1 MISMSIVNHNG
12 GNNMKTITRNEQAQ
26 AGVGT
31 LIIFI
36 AMVLVAAVAAAVLI
50 QTSGVMQ
57 SKSTSTT
64 KEAAAAIGE
73 NFAIEAVDGYLVP
86 SGTSPIKVLNITV
99 KVAAGGS
106 DIDLTKVLV
115 KVNAQSYNFT
125 SNITGAPLNTF
136 WVYSLREATTGAL
149 DLSNLGANNYAQTTS
164 STLKPGGLA
173 RFDVNVSALNIGARS
188 SITLAL
194 TPEKGATMNLP
205 MTIPALG
212 STNSV
217 AIYP

>member
-1 MISMSIVNHNG
+1 
-12 GNNMKTITRNEQAQ
+12 MKTIIKNEHAQ

-73 NFAIEAVDGYLVP
+73 NLALESVDGYKN
-86 SGTSPIKVLNITV
+86 GTTYLQALNITI

-106 DIDLTKVLV
+106 DIDLTKVLL
-115 KVNAQSYNFT
+115 KVNGQNYNFT
-125 SNITGAPLNTF
+125 NIITSSAPPNTF
-136 WVYSLREATTGAL
+136 WVYSLREATAGSTEISSNGTNSYATSTSSLRPGAL
-149 DLSNLGANNYAQTTS
+149 
-164 STLKPGGLA
+164 A
-173 RFDVNVSALNIGARS
+173 RIDVNVTGLTPQLIARS
-188 SITLAL
+188 AITLAL
-194 TPEKGATMNLP
+194 TPEKGATLNMQL
-205 MTIPALG
+205 ISPALG
-212 STNSV
+212 STNIVS
-217 AIYP
+217 IYP

>member
-1 MISMSIVNHNG
+1 
-12 GNNMKTITRNEQAQ
+12 MKPIKRNEQAQ

-73 NFAIEAVDGYLVP
+73 NIVIEAVDGNYTTTTL
-86 SGTSPIKVLNITV
+86 SALNITI

-106 DIDLTKVLV
+106 SVDLSKVLL
-115 KVNAQSYNFT
+115 KVQSQTYNYSRSSGNAS
-125 SNITGAPLNTF
+125 NTF
-136 WVYSLREATTGAL
+136 KVYIL
-149 DLSNLGANNYAQTTS
+149 
-164 STLKPGGLA
+164 
-173 RFDVNVSALNIGARS
+173 
-188 SITLAL
+188 
-194 TPEKGATMNLP
+194 
-205 MTIPALG
+205 
-212 STNSV
+212 
-217 AIYP
+217 

>member
-1 MISMSIVNHNG
+1 
-12 GNNMKTITRNEQAQ
+12 MKTIMRNEQAQ

-73 NFAIEAVDGYLVP
+73 NLAIEAVDGYMAIA
-86 SGTSPIKVLNITV
+86 GTSPINYLNITV

-125 SNITGAPLNTF
+125 SNITNAPTNTF
-136 WVYSLREATTGAL
+136 LVYSLREATTGAK
-149 DLSNLGANNYAQTTS
+149 DISTTGGANSYAQALS

-173 RFDVNVSALNIGARS
+173 RFDVNVTGLTIGARS
-188 SITLAL
+188 SITFAL
-194 TPEKGATMNLP
+194 TPEKGTTLNLP
-205 MTIPALG
+205 MTVPALG

>member
-1 MISMSIVNHNG
+1 
-12 GNNMKTITRNEQAQ
+12 MKTIIKNEHAQ

-73 NFAIEAVDGYLVP
+73 NLALESIDGFKNTTGATTLQY
-86 SGTSPIKVLNITV
+86 LNISL

-106 DIDLTKVLV
+106 DVDLTKILL
-115 KVNAQSYNFT
+115 KVNGQNYNFT
-125 SNITGAPLNTF
+125 SDTNISTTPANTF
-136 WVYSLREATTGAL
+136 WVYSLREATATSTDVSSTGTN
-149 DLSNLGANNYAQTTS
+149 SYAGST
-164 STLKPGGLA
+164 STLKPGALA
-173 RFDVNVSALNIGARS
+173 RIDVRISGLSLQARS
-188 SITLAL
+188 AITLGM
-194 TPEKGATMNLP
+194 TPEKGATLNMQL
-205 MTIPALG
+205 TTPALG
-212 STNSV
+212 STNIV
-217 AIYP
+217 PIYP

>member
-1 MISMSIVNHNG
+1 
-12 GNNMKTITRNEQAQ
+12 MKTITRNEQAQ

-73 NFAIEAVDGYLVP
+73 NIVVEAVDGVA
-86 SGTSPIKVLNITV
+86 SGSLLTYLNITI

-106 DIDLTKVLV
+106 DLDLSKLLV
-115 KVNAQSYNFT
+115 KVQT
-125 SNITGAPLNTF
+125 STF
-136 WVYSLREATTGAL
+136 NYTKNSTLSANRFKVYALRQEGTALANVTYDFSDLDSPTLQAGAL
-149 DLSNLGANNYAQTTS
+149 ARLDMLVTS
-164 STLKPGGLA
+164 SSGLTLQQKKPM
-173 RFDVNVSALNIGARS
+173 
-188 SITLAL
+188 TLAL
-194 TPEKGATMNLP
+194 TPEKGATYNLP
-205 MTIPALG
+205 ITLPG
-212 STNSV
+212 FSGTTV

>member
-1 MISMSIVNHNG
+1 
-12 GNNMKTITRNEQAQ
+12 MKTIMRNEHAQ

-73 NFAIEAVDGYLVP
+73 NLVIEAVDGVANSTNIL
-86 SGTSPIKVLNITV
+86 TNINITIRM
-99 KVAAGGS
+99 AAGGS
-106 DIDLTKVLV
+106 DLDLSKLLLKVKTQNYNYSSSTFTFSSY
-115 KVNAQSYNFT
+115 KVWVLRDPDNGTSSSINSYT
-125 SNITGAPLNTF
+125 SALSPTLK
-136 WVYSLREATTGAL
+136 TGAL
-149 DLSNLGANNYAQTTS
+149 VRL
-164 STLKPGGLA
+164 
-173 RFDVNVSALNIGARS
+173 DVDVSAFNLIS
-188 SITLAL
+188 KQPMPIAL
-194 TPEKGATMNLP
+194 TPEKGTTFNLP
-205 MTIPALG
+205 ITLPAVASG
-212 STNSV
+212 TV

>member
-1 MISMSIVNHNG
+1 
-12 GNNMKTITRNEQAQ
+12 MKTIIKNEEAQ

-73 NFAIEAVDGYLVP
+73 NIGLEAVDGYKTTTTAANL
-86 SGTSPIKVLNITV
+86 SYLNITI

-106 DIDLTKVLV
+106 DIDLTKILV
-115 KVNAQSYNFT
+115 KVNGQNYNFT
-125 SNITGAPLNTF
+125 AYSTTNITSNTF
-136 WVYSLREATTGAL
+136 WVYSLREAASGAA
-149 DLSNLGANNYAQTTS
+149 DISYLGTNNYASTT

-173 RFDVNVSALNIGARS
+173 RIDVNVGSLSPTLGARS
-188 SITLAL
+188 TITLAL
-194 TPEKGATMNLP
+194 TPEKGSTLNMPL
-205 MTIPALG
+205 TVPALG
-212 STNSV
+212 SAKIV
-217 AIYP
+217 PIYP

>member
-1 MISMSIVNHNG
+1 
-12 GNNMKTITRNEQAQ
+12 MKTILKNEHAQ

-73 NFAIEAVDGYLVP
+73 NIGLEAVDGYKASASASNL
-86 SGTSPIKVLNITV
+86 SYLNITI

-125 SNITGAPLNTF
+125 SNTTGAPLNTF
-136 WVYSLREATTGAL
+136 WVYSLREATTGAS
-149 DLSNLGANNYAQTTS
+149 DISSSGTNNYATSS

-173 RFDVNVSALNIGARS
+173 RIDVNVGSLSPTLGARS
-188 SITLAL
+188 TITLAL
-194 TPEKGATMNLP
+194 TPEKGTTLNLP
-205 MTIPALG
+205 LTVPALG
-212 STNSV
+212 SANIV
-217 AIYP
+217 PIYP

>member
-1 MISMSIVNHNG
+1 
-12 GNNMKTITRNEQAQ
+12 MKTIIKNEEAQ

-73 NFAIEAVDGYLVP
+73 NIGLEAVDGYMVTA
-86 SGTSPIKVLNITV
+86 GTAPVNYLNITI

-106 DIDLTKVLV
+106 DIDLTKILL
-115 KVNAQSYNFT
+115 KVNGQNYNFT
-125 SNITGAPLNTF
+125 SDTNITTVPSNTF
-136 WVYSLREATTGAL
+136 WVYSLREATSGAT
-149 DLSNLGANNYAQTTS
+149 DISSSGTNSYATTSS

-173 RFDVNVSALNIGARS
+173 RVDVNVGSLSPSLGARS
-188 SITLAL
+188 AITLAL
-194 TPEKGATMNLP
+194 TPEKGSTLNMPL
-205 MTIPALG
+205 TVPALG
-212 STNSV
+212 SANIV
-217 AIYP
+217 PIYP

>member
-1 MISMSIVNHNG
+1 
-12 GNNMKTITRNEQAQ
+12 MKTIIKNENAQ

-57 SKSTSTT
+57 SKSTATT

-73 NFAIEAVDGYLVP
+73 NLALESVDGYRN
-86 SGTSPIKVLNITV
+86 TSVASLQFLNITV

-106 DIDLTKVLV
+106 DIDLTKVLL
-115 KVNAQSYNFT
+115 KVNGINYNFT
-125 SNITGAPLNTF
+125 SNITSSPANTF
-136 WVYSLREATTGAL
+136 WIYSLREATTGAT
-149 DLSNLGANNYAQTTS
+149 DIAYSGTNSYATTTA
-164 STLKPGGLA
+164 STLKPGALA
-173 RFDVNVSALNIGARS
+173 RVDVNVSGLSPALSARS
-188 SITLAL
+188 TITLAM
-194 TPEKGATMNLP
+194 TPEKGATLNMQL
-205 MTIPALG
+205 TTPALG
-212 STNSV
+212 SSNIV